1 MLLYPGHTLPTALAP
16 VLVAAGLAVHD
27 RVFAA
32 WPAFLALLAGWF
44 VQLGGVLTHNY
55 ENLVRHPGD
64 REHPQLVRALREGSL
79 MLFRLKAAILACF
92 GGALSIA
99 RAVLTL
105 DRYETLVP
113 LTPQMA
119 RLLVLYA
126 ILLAFGVA
134 QP

>member
-1 MLLYPGHTLPTALAP
+1 
-16 VLVAAGLAVHD
+16 
-27 RVFAA
+27 
-32 WPAFLALLAGWF
+32 
-44 VQLGGVLTHNY
+44 
-55 ENLVRHPGD
+55 
-64 REHPQLVRALREGSL
+64 

-105 DRYETLVP
+105 DRYEKLVP